1 MRCFYALEHKE
12 EKEKRRK
19 PERKIQKP
27 FDGGDPK
34 KQSII
39 DLITDSSTISIF
51 SH

>member
-34 KQSII
+34 KQSI
-39 DLITDSSTISIF
+39 LTDSSTISIF